1 MTGLNSAI
9 ILIIAGYF
17 IGIWLARAVLEAAN
31 SPTSALGDRLGF
43 RIVQEE
49 GELDL
54 AAIIWPIFL
63 ACYLMVLFMKSAIY
77 LGDHI
82 RRISDG

>member
-1 MTGLNSAI
+1 MTGLEM
-9 ILIIAGYF
+9 ILLGYF
-17 IGIWLARAVLEAAN
+17 LGIWLTRAVLEAAN
-31 SPTSALGDRLGF
+31 SPTSALGSALGF

-54 AAIIWPIFL
+54 AALIWPIFL